1 MKKTCKLNL
10 AVAAAGLLCLGLA
23 GPALAFHSGGV
34 AECAGC
40 HSMHT
45 AKAGGKFLL
54 IGTDQSSTC
63 LNCHENSADTGPNG
77 YHISTADASLGA
89 GLSPLQRTPGGDFA
103 WLKKNYTWMGLATA
117 PTNVESGDTHGHNII
132 AFDKRYVAD
141 ATNATA
147 PGGTFPA
154 ANLQCNSCHDPH
166 GKYRRGPTGAVT
178 SAGAPII
185 DSGSYDTSPVP
196 IAGQAVG
203 AYRLL
208 AGLGYQSTAASGVS
222 FPGVPLAVAPST
234 YNRTEAVTQTRVA
247 YGTKSGSGQAPWGQW
262 CSSCHGDM
270 HTSSGKLVHPTD
282 QNLGSSISGMYGRYV
297 KSGNLNGTAA
307 TSYLSLVPFAQGAA
321 NSSFANLKANAKN
334 DNSALGGP
342 VSTDQV
348 TCLSCH
354 RAHASGFSSML
365 RWNNEYEFIVTDGA
379 YLSTNN
385 TMGRTENEWKA
396 AYYDRPA
403 TNFATY
409 QRGLCNKCHAKD

>member
-1 MKKTCKLNL
+1 MKKTHKLNL
-10 AVAAAGLLCLGLA
+10 AVAAAGLLSIGLA
-23 GPALAFHSGGV
+23 GSAMAFHSGGV
-34 AECAGC
+34 ADCAGC

-54 IGTDQSSTC
+54 TGTDQSSTC
-63 LNCHENSADTGPNG
+63 LNCHEDSADTGPNS
-77 YHISTADASLGA
+77 YHISTADANLGP
-89 GLSPLQRTPGGDFA
+89 GLSPLQRTPGGDFG
-103 WLKKNYTWMGLATA
+103 WLKKSYTGFGYGDA
-117 PTNVESGDTHGHNII
+117 PSPPEYGERHGHNIV
-132 AFDKRYVAD
+132 AVDKGYAAD
-141 ATNATA
+141 ATHATA

-166 GKYRRGPTGAVT
+166 GKYRRGSTGAVT
-178 SAGAPII
+178 TGGASII
-185 DSGSYDTSPVP
+185 GSGSYDTSTVP

-208 AGLGYQSTAASGVS
+208 AGLGYQSTAASGVT
-222 FPGVPLAVAPST
+222 FPGVPVAVAPST
-234 YNRTEAVTQTRVA
+234 YNRTETVTQTRVA
-247 YGTKSGSGQAPWGQW
+247 YGTKIGSGQAPWGQW

-270 HTSSGKLVHPTD
+270 HTSSGKVVHPTD

-297 KSGNLNGTAA
+297 KSGNLSGTAA

-334 DNSALGGP
+334 DDSALGGP

-354 RAHASGFSSML
+354 RAHASGFYSML
-365 RWNNEYEFIVTDGA
+365 RWNNDTEFIVSNGVYGTG
-379 YLSTNN
+379 
-385 TMGRTENEWKA
+385 MGRTEAEWKA
-396 AYYDRPA
+396 AYYDRDPA
-403 TNFATY
+403 KFATY